1 MNMADSKDWPESV
14 MRIEDVNITQ
24 ESVEEF
30 LDEIDTAA
38 LADSLKMSVSAEEEK
53 AMKSASELYA
63 SLTKE
68 NTELATKIIKV
79 EKFMKTDDY
88 RELTAKEQRL
98 LVIQQNIMWAYADIL
113 LQRIDEAKDQEI
125 TGKTSVSE

>member
-53 AMKSASELYA
+53 AMTNKEYNEKLKELIAKRNELDEIYYDESDPYA
-63 SLTKE
+63 FDGDCIMQLH
-68 NTELATKIIKV
+68 ELA
-79 EKFMKTDDY
+79 
-88 RELTAKEQRL
+88 
-98 LVIQQNIMWAYADIL
+98 
-113 LQRIDEAKDQEI
+113 DEAIDLAISGDEEKNDAC
-125 TGKTSVSE
+125 